1 MCIRDSFYPEQEN
14 ILVGTL
20 FMVFMSTI
28 INLPSI
34 SIWAIGGSIIR
45 NYLKNE
51 NLKKI
56 IEISLAILLVLTAIY
71 ILFDN

>member
-1 MCIRDSFYPEQEN
+1 
-14 ILVGTL
+14 
-20 FMVFMSTI
+20 MVFMSTI

-45 NYLKNE
+45 KYLKNE

>member
-1 MCIRDSFYPEQEN
+1 
-14 ILVGTL
+14 
-20 FMVFMSTI
+20 MVFMSTI

-51 NLKKI
+51 NLKK
-56 IEISLAILLVLTAIY
+56 
-71 ILFDN
+71 